1 MKDLLDKI
9 FPTLSDELIIVI
21 SLIIG
26 LLVTASLILFLVKKI
41 FPKTN
46 ISELAA
52 RTRSWWIMAG
62 MFIGAVFIS
71 YNISYFF
78 LAFLSFI
85 AFRELYSVLGF
96 READRGALFWGI
108 LAIPIQYYLAY
119 LAWYGAFIIFIPV
132 VMFLV
137 LPLRLVLKGDTH
149 GITKSMALLQWILM
163 LSVFGISHLAYLLSL
178 PELPGFSSG
187 GRGLLLFLVFL
198 TEINDVMQFIWG
210 KLLGRHK
217 ILPKISPNKTWEGFL
232 GGVISTTV
240 IGYFLGFLTPLSA
253 PNVILVSAL
262 IAIAGFSG
270 DVVISAIKRDKG
282 IKDMGNSIPGHGGV
296 FDRID
301 SLAYTAPV
309 FFHLVYYIAYL
320 EEKMEKRFMQ
330 SVAMR
335 IIYKG
340 VFHWFLKL
348 IVGVQFTD
356 CQFLKKEKQFIILAN
371 HNSHLDTLSLLSSL
385 PGNLLWK
392 VKPVAAEDYFG
403 KTRFQASISNFFI
416 NTLLIRRKGEK
427 DSEHDPIRK
436 MLEAID
442 AGYSLILFPEGTRG
456 KSEQMGKIKSG
467 IARILSLRPEVKYI
481 PVFMTGMGR
490 SLPKGKMILLPY
502 KASVYYGIPTL
513 VKSTDTHEILDQITG
528 DFEVMKEK
536 YQVVIDEEEE

>member
-1 MKDLLDKI
+1 MKNLLDKI

-41 FPKTN
+41 SPKTN

-163 LSVFGISHLAYLLSL
+163 LSVFGISLSL

-198 TEINDVMQFIWG
+198 TEINDIMQFIWG

-217 ILPKISPNKTWEGFL
+217 ILPKVSPNKTWEGFL

-262 IAIAGFSG
+262 LAIAGFSG

-301 SLAYTAPV
+301 SLSYTAPV
-309 FFHLVYYIAYL
+309 FFHLVYYIAY
-320 EEKMEKRFMQ
+320 
-330 SVAMR
+330 
-335 IIYKG
+335 
-340 VFHWFLKL
+340 
-348 IVGVQFTD
+348 
-356 CQFLKKEKQFIILAN
+356 
-371 HNSHLDTLSLLSSL
+371 
-385 PGNLLWK
+385 
-392 VKPVAAEDYFG
+392 
-403 KTRFQASISNFFI
+403 
-416 NTLLIRRKGEK
+416 
-427 DSEHDPIRK
+427 
-436 MLEAID
+436 
-442 AGYSLILFPEGTRG
+442 
-456 KSEQMGKIKSG
+456 
-467 IARILSLRPEVKYI
+467 
-481 PVFMTGMGR
+481 
-490 SLPKGKMILLPY
+490 
-502 KASVYYGIPTL
+502 
-513 VKSTDTHEILDQITG
+513 
-528 DFEVMKEK
+528 
-536 YQVVIDEEEE
+536 

>member
-1 MKDLLDKI
+1 MKELLDII

-41 FPKTN
+41 SPKTN
-46 ISELAA
+46 ISELSA

-163 LSVFGISHLAYLLSL
+163 LSVFGISHLTYLLVL
-178 PELPGFSSG
+178 LHNIVDFRKGFNAG

-217 ILPKISPNKTWEGFL
+217 ILPKVSPNKTWEGFL

-262 IAIAGFSG
+262 VAIAGFSG
-270 DVVISAIKRDKG
+270 DAVISAIKRDKG

-309 FFHLVYYIAYL
+309 FFHLVYYIAY
-320 EEKMEKRFMQ
+320 
-330 SVAMR
+330 
-335 IIYKG
+335 
-340 VFHWFLKL
+340 
-348 IVGVQFTD
+348 
-356 CQFLKKEKQFIILAN
+356 
-371 HNSHLDTLSLLSSL
+371 
-385 PGNLLWK
+385 
-392 VKPVAAEDYFG
+392 
-403 KTRFQASISNFFI
+403 
-416 NTLLIRRKGEK
+416 
-427 DSEHDPIRK
+427 
-436 MLEAID
+436 
-442 AGYSLILFPEGTRG
+442 
-456 KSEQMGKIKSG
+456 
-467 IARILSLRPEVKYI
+467 
-481 PVFMTGMGR
+481 
-490 SLPKGKMILLPY
+490 
-502 KASVYYGIPTL
+502 
-513 VKSTDTHEILDQITG
+513 
-528 DFEVMKEK
+528 
-536 YQVVIDEEEE
+536 